1 MPGTRKRGRP
11 KRRYRD
17 ALREDMA
24 EVEVTEDDAE
34 DRNKI
39 NGNGKCTMAT
49 LAGEAERKR
58 S

>member
-1 MPGTRKRGRP
+1 M
-11 KRRYRD
+11 D
-17 ALREDMA
+17 AVREDMA